1 MALSTHWIVLLVSV
15 VFEIAW
21 AVNMK
26 FVDLTRPWLIALA
39 VALTATNMVLLSWA
53 MKGIPAGTAYAVWTG
68 LGAIGVTVIGCI
80 ALGEPF
86 QSSRLFF
93 LGLVIAGVVGL
104 KATA

>member
-1 MALSTHWIVLLVSV
+1 MLSLHWIVLLVSV
-15 VFEIAW
+15 LSEIAW

-26 FVDLTRPWLIALA
+26 FVSLERPWLIVLA
-39 VALTATNMVLLSWA
+39 VSLTAVNMVLLSWA

-68 LGAIGVTVIGCI
+68 LGAIGVTIVGCL

-86 QSSRLFF
+86 QMGRLFF
-93 LGLVIAGVVGL
+93 LALVIAGVVGL